1 MSVANML
8 QVLSVLVLLAWCL
21 LALTLWWSR
30 NPAPR
35 FRTQARQRQARET
48 EIAVT
53 NSRYHSDFYRAWDSA
68 TTQAKTVKAK
78 HARLARP
85 LPARRE
91 ERIPTL
97 WHAIPRR

>member
-1 MSVANML
+1 MSVASML
-8 QVLSVLVLLAWCL
+8 QVLLVLVLLAWCL

-30 NPAPR
+30 DPAPS

-48 EIAVT
+48 EIAATTV
-53 NSRYHSDFYRAWDSA
+53 RYHSDFSRAWDSA
-68 TTQAKTVKAK
+68 ETQAKTVKAK
-78 HARLARP
+78 HSRLARP

-97 WHAIPRR
+97 WHAVPRR